1 MSGDA
6 AELDPKVDTG
16 LEVGG
21 VLLECNRIEGDIV
34 GVGTD
39 RDGSAG
45 VVRDIKFPGHPVQV
59 PIVENGMVHSF
70 GIRHDIHELVFIKTG
85 RRGGRDVSDIVG
97 SRPF

>member
-21 VLLECNRIEGDIV
+21 VLLECNRIESDIV

-45 VVRDIKFPGHPVQV
+45 VVRDIEFPGHPV
-59 PIVENGMVHSF
+59 
-70 GIRHDIHELVFIKTG
+70 
-85 RRGGRDVSDIVG
+85 
-97 SRPF
+97 